1 MTSGNV
7 YTVTQMSNPFIA
19 NRTEEA
25 SRDQVIQNDH
35 VHREWMLHFASALSS
50 EKI

>member
-7 YTVTQMSNPFIA
+7 YTITQMSHPFIA
-19 NRTEEA
+19 NRKEEA
-25 SRDQVIQNDH
+25 SRDQVKQNAH
-35 VHREWMLHFASALSS
+35 VHGEWMLHFASALSS

>member
-7 YTVTQMSNPFIA
+7 YTVTQMSHPFIA
-19 NRTEEA
+19 NRKEKA
-25 SRDQVIQNDH
+25 SRDQGIQSNN
-35 VHREWMLHFASALSS
+35 VHGEWMLYFASALSS